1 MAEERGLM
9 DSNHKVLNVES
20 SIPIQGHSER
30 DTPSDEDFLS
40 SLENKTPLE
49 VFKIHVKNLCEFP
62 GYHFEPETP
71 FLRRSIA
78 VIGFATLPLVLL
90 LIR

>member
-30 DTPSDEDFLS
+30 DTPSDED
-40 SLENKTPLE
+40 TR
-49 VFKIHVKNLCEFP
+49 KIICL
-62 GYHFEPETP
+62 GY
-71 FLRRSIA
+71 
-78 VIGFATLPLVLL
+78 VMV
-90 LIR
+90 